1 MTLPKVV
8 LRIIY
13 RINDEMREGDIMDE
27 KWLDEEAYLDE
38 IEEEEERI
46 RQEEQAAEDEYYY
59 EQQEIEEE
67 LGTDDYFDDY

>member
-27 KWLDEEAYLDE
+27 KWLDEEAYMDE

-46 RQEEQAAEDEYYY
+46 ILYLLISHA
-59 EQQEIEEE
+59 
-67 LGTDDYFDDY
+67 